1 MPGGSPVGSGTTPE
15 FTFNLVDG
23 NGNPISGA
31 ALQTLT
37 LTIADTLTSAVI
49 NAVEQ
54 VNILNTGRGTIDSLG
69 NLAITLEA
77 ADTALPEMPVP
88 TQVPRSLMIYWTYN
102 GSTSNGWH
110 QCNFFIEAPVA

>member
-1 MPGGSPVGSGTTPE
+1 MPSAARSGPALHLNSPSTLLMATE
-15 FTFNLVDG
+15 TL
-23 NGNPISGA
+23 SL
-31 ALQTLT
+31 ALHCKRL
-37 LTIADTLTSAVI
+37 LCVADTLTSAVI

-88 TQVPRSLMIYWTYN
+88 DTGAALAYDLLDIQRQHL
-102 GSTSNGWH
+102 
-110 QCNFFIEAPVA
+110 